1 MMFLGLRDRPLVHIS
16 MPMQVIITIPTYA
29 LLHIFGSWI
38 DLTFD

>member
-16 MPMQVIITIPTYA
+16 MPMQVIITIPM
-29 LLHIFGSWI
+29 LHIFGSWI

>member
-29 LLHIFGSWI
+29 TYIWVV
-38 DLTFD
+38 D